1 MTSQR
6 KDIVPLEFMKYKMK
20 SLLLILK
27 IAFTAKHVILKNHRR
42 TLLGSFQKEGADQ
55 SMAICKKKIFTNIF
69 IIILLIFFLINFSH
83 ADLSFKKIENKK
95 VPFLDFFLLK
105 FETTLIK
112 RSQILRKHIFAS
124 RVQYSNINILVDYDK
139 KKEQIFVN
147 LYAVMDRDRY
157 SKKRYEQKISD
168 CNQVR
173 NLIFYQKHGY
183 KFLTQKRD
191 PLLSQ
196 GVMEDIFKDVFFSN
210 ISFDKDEID
219 FLLSKMFVNVTIFH
233 PIKKIELTCSGKV
246 NDYEL
251 K

>member
-1 MTSQR
+1 
-6 KDIVPLEFMKYKMK
+6 
-20 SLLLILK
+20 
-27 IAFTAKHVILKNHRR
+27 
-42 TLLGSFQKEGADQ
+42 
-55 SMAICKKKIFTNIF
+55 MAICKKKIFTNIF
-69 IIILLIFFLINFSH
+69 IIILLIFSLINFSH

-112 RSQILRKHIFAS
+112 RSQILRKQIFAS

-191 PLLSQ
+191 PVLSQ

-210 ISFDKDEID
+210 ISFDNDNFWWYIW
-219 FLLSKMFVNVTIFH
+219 I
-233 PIKKIELTCSGKV
+233 PIWSISRDCEPV
-246 NDYEL
+246 RINI
-251 K
+251 

>member
-1 MTSQR
+1 
-6 KDIVPLEFMKYKMK
+6 
-20 SLLLILK
+20 
-27 IAFTAKHVILKNHRR
+27 
-42 TLLGSFQKEGADQ
+42 
-55 SMAICKKKIFTNIF
+55 
-69 IIILLIFFLINFSH
+69 
-83 ADLSFKKIENKK
+83 
-95 VPFLDFFLLK
+95 
-105 FETTLIK
+105 
-112 RSQILRKHIFAS
+112 
-124 RVQYSNINILVDYDK
+124 
-139 KKEQIFVN
+139 
-147 LYAVMDRDRY
+147 MDRDRY

-168 CNQVR
+168 CNQIR

>member
-1 MTSQR
+1 
-6 KDIVPLEFMKYKMK
+6 
-20 SLLLILK
+20 
-27 IAFTAKHVILKNHRR
+27 
-42 TLLGSFQKEGADQ
+42 
-55 SMAICKKKIFTNIF
+55 MAICKKKIFTNIF
-69 IIILLIFFLINFSH
+69 IIILLIFSLINFSH

-112 RSQILRKHIFAS
+112 RSQILRKQIFAS

-168 CNQVR
+168 CNQIR